1 MIMLIEILLT
11 IRAWRKGWK
20 GYALLPIAIG
30 MSVSFL
36 IGAAVGASGGT
47 IENILPL
54 CVLIELMMIISLI
67 VMAVR
72 GPSCVEKTQE
82 AEVADLTTKVAA

>member
-11 IRAWRKGWK
+11 VKAWRKGWK

-36 IGAAVGASGGT
+36 IGLAAGASGGK
-47 IENILPL
+47 IEDILPL
-54 CVLIELMMIISLI
+54 CVLIELTMIISLI

-72 GPSCVEKTQE
+72 SPKYVEKQRE
-82 AEVADLTTKVAA
+82 ADEVELTTKVAA